1 MDQDIK
7 KLPRKQPLSSPP
19 SNTSHNHKPR
29 KKMYLVLVLVI
40 ALMSLLI
47 IGFLLIQKRN
57 NRADIVAENVKALIS
72 KHMLLPTDE
81 EPAYAT
87 ITDKE
92 KLDTPFL
99 KQAEN
104 GDKLLIYQNNQ
115 KVIIYRPSIDRIID
129 VGPVTIADSPQK

>member
-1 MDQDIK
+1 
-7 KLPRKQPLSSPP
+7 
-19 SNTSHNHKPR
+19 
-29 KKMYLVLVLVI
+29 MYLVLVLVI